1 MHCSPDGL
9 LKGHITQK
17 RPLLPEG
24 RLITARRG
32 AGGLHSVHV
41 LATHPVCLPAWP
53 PGWLSAGSPAIP
65 HRSLAGNLE
74 TSLSSLYTPSRAN
87 PLTFLLFLF
96 CTHFFFH
103 KEYCF
108 LACCFFFPFCSNCH
122 YLLSAFQLGVM
133 TCESIYVMFRPTSLT
148 HCQPG
153 AIYHSYKHIKQKE
166 KMH

>member
-41 LATHPVCLPAWP
+41 LATHLVCLPAWP

-65 HRSLAGNLE
+65 HRSLARNLE
-74 TSLSSLYTPSRAN
+74 TSVESVPSSIPPASQVN
-87 PLTFLLFLF
+87 PLTFLLCL
-96 CTHFFFH
+96 CTRALWLFFFIIGNIV
-103 KEYCF
+103 
-108 LACCFFFPFCSNCH
+108 LLLFFPFC
-122 YLLSAFQLGVM
+122 F
-133 TCESIYVMFRPTSLT
+133 TSLL
-148 HCQPG
+148 P
-153 AIYHSYKHIKQKE
+153 ARSND
-166 KMH
+166 M